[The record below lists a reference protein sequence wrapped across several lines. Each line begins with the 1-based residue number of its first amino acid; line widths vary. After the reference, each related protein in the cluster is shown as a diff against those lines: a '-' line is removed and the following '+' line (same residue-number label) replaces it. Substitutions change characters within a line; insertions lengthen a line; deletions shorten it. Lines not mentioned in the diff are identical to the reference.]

1 MMRSLSLTFLSIL
14 FVYSVFYTFPAFTQT
29 LPDDIHSFRNAERSL
44 LAKNINNRTYL
55 DHGKLKQQRM
65 FDVLYYRL
73 DIEINPDSETIDGV
87 LDITLKS
94 EASELANIVLD
105 LSNNL
110 EVTAVSGAGI
120 DTFTYG

>member
-55 DHGKLKQQRM
+55 DPGKLKQQRM

>member
-55 DHGKLKQQRM
+55 GPGKLKQQRM

-73 DIEINPDSETIDGV
+73 DIEINQDSETIDGV

>member
-1 MMRSLSLTFLSIL
+1 M
-14 FVYSVFYTFPAFTQT
+14 
-29 LPDDIHSFRNAERSL
+29 
-44 LAKNINNRTYL
+44 
-55 DHGKLKQQRM
+55 
-65 FDVLYYRL
+65 LYYRL

>member
-1 MMRSLSLTFLSIL
+1 M
-14 FVYSVFYTFPAFTQT
+14 
-29 LPDDIHSFRNAERSL
+29 
-44 LAKNINNRTYL
+44 
-55 DHGKLKQQRM
+55 
-65 FDVLYYRL
+65 LYYRL
-73 DIEINPDSETIDGV
+73 DIEINQDSETIDGV